1 MLFNEWDHKRHSNK
15 FGSMAKR
22 KEILVDNIGIRQ
34 VGKKLCEKNQKRCI
48 QYILFALHIN
58 LSLVKNNV
66 MPFTHFQ

>member
-1 MLFNEWDHKRHSNK
+1 
-15 FGSMAKR
+15 MAKR
-22 KEILVDNIGIRQ
+22 KEILVDNICILQ